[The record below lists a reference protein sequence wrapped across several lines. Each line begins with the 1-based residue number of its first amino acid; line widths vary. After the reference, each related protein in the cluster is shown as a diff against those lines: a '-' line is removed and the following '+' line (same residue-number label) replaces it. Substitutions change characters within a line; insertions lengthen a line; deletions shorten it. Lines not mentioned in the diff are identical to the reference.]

1 METKLKVACAA
12 VLVAS
17 IHAGAA
23 MAQQRPPERSAA
35 SRSDDTV
42 VVACVATIERLFK
55 EDGTVAI
62 RSQLIGE
69 RTAISFY
76 PDRMAYV
83 GTVPP
88 LTAAQARNWEPV
100 LDLLRDAA
108 RQRVKVEI
116 RIDKATKRIE
126 ALEVRYHVPC

>member
-1 METKLKVACAA
+1 METKFKVVCAA

-17 IHAGAA
+17 IHASAA
-23 MAQQRPPERSAA
+23 MAQQRPPERSAT

-83 GTVPP
+83 GTVPQ

-116 RIDKATKRIE
+116 RIDKASKRIE